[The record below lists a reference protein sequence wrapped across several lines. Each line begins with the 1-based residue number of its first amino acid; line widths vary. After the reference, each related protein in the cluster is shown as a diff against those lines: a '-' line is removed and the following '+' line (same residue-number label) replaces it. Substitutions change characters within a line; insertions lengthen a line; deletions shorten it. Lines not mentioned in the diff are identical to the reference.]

1 VFALYVRMVLV
12 DCRHP
17 VASSVDDGEDP
28 DSGCET
34 DSDLEDGEGVE
45 GLEVTETAASKSS

>member
-1 VFALYVRMVLV
+1 MFALYVRMVLV